1 MLSQTIHNP
10 NCNRMDIVCPTCIT
24 YFLFTSWHDL
34 RLLSLNS
41 VLLSI
46 FKTLDFLLIQTF
58 FLALMFPH

>member
-1 MLSQTIHNP
+1 
-10 NCNRMDIVCPTCIT
+10 MDIVCPTCIT